1 VVWKLLFPSLQ
12 GDDLQQTVDSN
23 VHGWARS
30 RGRHREDKFSAR
42 FLGPHHG
49 TQGGKRMEQLENRK
63 TQKQVA
69 RERIISRMIRK
80 SNIRRLKARI
90 LVVDDEPDIAETI
103 QDLLLFAGFDA
114 ETAEN
119 GQAAVDLLNG
129 TRRFDLMIT
138 DMRMPKM
145 DGLELLKT
153 SHQLRKHLP
162 VVILTGYGTVD
173 DGIHSLE
180 EGAYDYIL
188 KPFNTEKLLRVVRG
202 ALRSRSIPI
211 GRA

>member
-1 VVWKLLFPSLQ
+1 
-12 GDDLQQTVDSN
+12 
-23 VHGWARS
+23 
-30 RGRHREDKFSAR
+30 
-42 FLGPHHG
+42 
-49 TQGGKRMEQLENRK
+49 MEQLENRK

-80 SNIRRLKARI
+80 SNIRKLKARI
-90 LVVDDEPDIAETI
+90 LVVDDESDIAETI
-103 QDLLLFAGFDA
+103 QDLLLFAGFDV

-129 TRRFDLMIT
+129 TRQFDLMIT

-145 DGLELLKT
+145 DGLQLLKT
-153 SHQLRKHLP
+153 SHQLRKQLP

-173 DGIHSLE
+173 DGINSLE

-202 ALRSRSIPI
+202 ALRNRSIQI

>member
-1 VVWKLLFPSLQ
+1 MQIAFCFIDTVPTSRSL
-12 GDDLQQTVDSN
+12 
-23 VHGWARS
+23 
-30 RGRHREDKFSAR
+30 SAR
-42 FLGPHHG
+42 AHGNRTRVYTFSSPLPGPHHG

-63 TQKQVA
+63 TQRQVA
-69 RERIISRMIRK
+69 RERVISRMIRK
-80 SNIRRLKARI
+80 SNIRKLKARI

-103 QDLLLFAGFDA
+103 QDLLLFAGFDV
-114 ETAEN
+114 ETADN

-129 TRRFDLMIT
+129 TRQFDLIIT

-145 DGLELLKT
+145 DGLELLKM

-162 VVILTGYGTVD
+162 VVILTGHGTVD

-202 ALRSRSIPI
+202 ALRSRSIQI